1 MFSRIHAGLGI
12 DAGVRG
18 SCRVGLLCACLFSA
32 SALAQAQYPQG
43 TIGSITGDD
52 LSVERSSG
60 VLSPDSR
67 SVLLINGS
75 VITVHSGQAR
85 LGLVGGGSIGICG
98 PAKFTL
104 LESQGALT
112 VALAF
117 GRLHI
122 YLQNEV
128 PFAIYTPLTVARP
141 IALSNGLRDAT
152 LGLDPSGALCV
163 LATRGGVRLENQL
176 SGETVVVP
184 EPSEIF
190 LSGGQPNAPAAA
202 GSCRCEV
209 SRSESPR
216 PTPAVEAVSPVV
228 PSQPAPTN
236 QPTPTKSSTASVAVG
251 VANSLP
257 APKKPASPSI
267 ELRAPAPATGTP
279 PPVLVIAGNPSS
291 PPPPSSDE
299 ERAATEI
306 SLLAAAN
313 EARPSAPAP
322 KEASSPAPP
331 VEEPVWTA
339 VMPPLS
345 FDVGSPMPPPG
356 PSPQAILLI
365 REVHVEPDWVFQ
377 GHVEDRTAVKSAS
390 SVRDIGAQSPEKKK
404 RGFFGW
410 LRRVF
415 GGRSP
420 GPASAPGA

>member
-1 MFSRIHAGLGI
+1 MLSRIHAGLGI

-60 VLSPDSR
+60 VLSPTDSR

-117 GRLHI
+117 GSLHI

-128 PFAIYTPLTVARP
+128 PFSIYTPLTIARP
-141 IALSNGLRDAT
+141 VALSNGLRDAT

-184 EPSEIF
+184 EPSEVF
-190 LSGGQPNAPAAA
+190 LSGGQPNAPASA

-209 SRSESPR
+209 SLVRSGSPR

-228 PSQPAPTN
+228 TSQPAPTN
-236 QPTPTKSSTASVAVG
+236 QPTSTKSSTA
-251 VANSLP
+251 SLP

-267 ELRAPAPATGTP
+267 ELRAPAPASDTP
-279 PPVLVIAGNPSS
+279 PAILVIAGNPSS

-299 ERAATEI
+299 ERAATEF
-306 SLLAAAN
+306 SVLAAAN
-313 EARPSAPAP
+313 EARPSAPGR
-322 KEASSPAPP
+322 KEASPSATP
-331 VEEPVWTA
+331 VEEPAWTA

-345 FDVGSPMPPPG
+345 FDMGSPMPPLG

-377 GHVEDRTAVKSAS
+377 GHVEDRTTVKSAS
-390 SVRDIGAQSPEKKK
+390 SVRNAAGQSFEKKK
-404 RGFFGW
+404 RSVFGW
-410 LRRVF
+410 LRRLF
-415 GGRSP
+415 GSRSP
-420 GPASAPGA
+420 GPASAPGT

>member
-1 MFSRIHAGLGI
+1 MLTRIHAGLGI
-12 DAGVRG
+12 DAAVRG

-32 SALAQAQYPQG
+32 SALARAQYPQG

-52 LSVERSSG
+52 LTVERSSG
-60 VLSPDSR
+60 LLSPDAR

-117 GRLHI
+117 GRLHV
-122 YLQNEV
+122 YLQNDV
-128 PFAIYTPLTVARP
+128 PFAIYTPLTIARP

-152 LGLDPSGALCV
+152 LGLDPNGALCV
-163 LATRGGVRLENQL
+163 LATRGGVRLEDQL

-184 EPSEIF
+184 EPGEIF
-190 LSGGQPNAPAAA
+190 LSGGQPNAPAPA

-209 SRSESPR
+209 SLARSESPR
-216 PTPAVEAVSPVV
+216 PTPAVEAVLPVV
-228 PSQPAPTN
+228 TSQPAPTN
-236 QPTPTKSSTASVAVG
+236 QPAPTGSSTA
-251 VANSLP
+251 SLP

-267 ELRAPAPATGTP
+267 DLRAPAPASGTP
-279 PPVLVIAGNPSS
+279 PAVLVIAGNPSS
-291 PPPPSSDE
+291 PPPPRAEE
-299 ERAATEI
+299 ERVATEF
-306 SLLAAAN
+306 SVLAAAN
-313 EARPSAPAP
+313 DARPSAPAR
-322 KEASSPAPP
+322 KETSAPATP
-331 VEEPVWTA
+331 VEEPFWTA
-339 VMPPLS
+339 VMPPLT

-390 SVRDIGAQSPEKKK
+390 SVRDAAAQSPEKKK

-420 GPASAPGA
+420 EPASVPGT